1 MIRRK
6 FLALG
11 VCSAVL
17 TATSHSILNAAE
29 SEQPKESNEGFTSLF
44 NGKDLT
50 GWKGD
55 PKLWKVEDG
64 LILGSTVGN
73 PIQKNTFLSTEKSYD
88 DFVLR
93 VKVKLR
99 NHNSGIQFRSEQKPE
114 NVVIGYQADIAEKT
128 YFGMLYEEGKR
139 GIMEYWGALTDEQR
153 KAVFDAAKPTDWNQY
168 EITCEGDHIKMVL
181 NGHVVC
187 DITDAA
193 GAKNGIIA
201 LQLHAGDQME
211 VRFKDLWIK
220 PLKKQA
226 QNAPKKDSAP
236 KAAK

>member
-1 MIRRK
+1 MIRRN

-11 VCSAVL
+11 IGSAIL
-17 TATSHSILNAAE
+17 TATGHSILNAAE
-29 SEQPKESNEGFTSLF
+29 SDQTKDSNEGFTQLF

-55 PKLWKVEDG
+55 PKLWKVEEG
-64 LILGSTVGN
+64 VILGSTVGN

-88 DFVLR
+88 DFILR

-99 NHNSGIQFRSEQKPE
+99 NHNSGVQFRSEQKPE
-114 NVVIGYQADIAEKT
+114 NVVIGYQADITEKT
-128 YFGMLYEEGKR
+128 HFGMLYEEGKR
-139 GIMEYWGALTDEQR
+139 GFMEYWGALTEEQR

-168 EITCEGDHIKMVL
+168 EITCQGDHIKMVL

-187 DITDAA
+187 DINDPT

-211 VRFKDLWIK
+211 VRFKDIWIK
-220 PLKKQA
+220 PLKPGE
-226 QNAPKKDSAP
+226 NTPKKETS
-236 KAAK
+236 KTTKE